1 MCLLNFRFHDHPEYK
16 LILTAN
22 RDEAYDRPTAAAHF
36 WEDAP
41 TVLAGRDLL
50 KMGTW
55 LGITKTGRFAA
66 LTNFHNSKA
75 DAKEKSIYAHSRGNI
90 VRDYLTSDTS
100 PEAFISALQEQRL
113 QFDGFNLLIGDAE
126 ELFHYNN
133 VLNQTAFVLP
143 GTHGIS
149 NDTLDTPWPKV
160 TRGNEQLIQ
169 ATQNNAL
176 PKTEALFSFLTTPLK
191 EKASVPLDQ
200 QEKEALFIQHS
211 LYGTVSSTILMID
224 RFNKVTFVERRFDQ
238 TKPLEEN
245 HFHFN
250 IIE

>member
-66 LTNFHNSKA
+66 LTNFYNSKA

-100 PEAFISALQEQRL
+100 PEAFISALQEKRL

-133 VLNQTAFVLP
+133 VLNQFTPVLP
-143 GTHGIS
+143 GTHGLS
-149 NDTLDTPWPKV
+149 NDTLDIPWPKV

-176 PKTEALFSFLTTPLK
+176 PKTEALFFFFNHTAERKGQCSARPTRKRSSF
-191 EKASVPLDQ
+191 
-200 QEKEALFIQHS
+200 
-211 LYGTVSSTILMID
+211 SSTFSIRY
-224 RFNKVTFVERRFDQ
+224 RFFYHLND
-238 TKPLEEN
+238 
-245 HFHFN
+245 
-250 IIE
+250 